1 MKQKEQVMTTPY
13 TIRLD
18 GAQLE
23 ALRVIAKNERRS
35 LTMQFTIALE
45 EWLAA
50 WQKKRAHA
58 LAGPGK

>member
-1 MKQKEQVMTTPY
+1 MTTPY

-23 ALRVIAKNERRS
+23 ALRVMAKKARRS

-45 EWLAA
+45 E
-50 WQKKRAHA
+50 
-58 LAGPGK
+58 